1 MNTLD
6 FLSHSSLYNARLSK
20 MEVLRRKIPF
30 LEMARDYSR
39 KPPFLSFRSS
49 KHFIVATVFCM
60 AFTDI
65 FLYGIIVPVVPRA
78 LQERAGVPADEA
90 QSWTSILLT
99 IYGAALLVFSPIFG
113 YTADQIRCRQFPL
126 LAGLLI
132 LAGATAMLCAGTSL
146 ALWIAGRVL
155 QGASCAMVWTV
166 GLALLADT
174 VKEHELGKYLG
185 VIALAMS
192 GGTLL
197 GPLLGGVVY
206 DHGGYYAVFAMS
218 FALIGLDIVLRITM
232 IEKKVAKRYEAGR
245 DDQMQGTLP
254 ERNDKK
260 EKDGAEITRGT
271 QESTMIDSKPWLDR
285 LPPVIWLLSSRRLL
299 VALFASMVF
308 GIMIT
313 SFDAVL
319 PLFVQQTFGWSSS
332 GSGLIF
338 LAVFIPSFF
347 GPLIGSATDR
357 YGPRL
362 LIAGGF
368 LFAMPFYV
376 LLRLVT
382 HKAIGQEILLC
393 AILVLIGIGIAL
405 VNAPVFTEI
414 VHIVYAKERQ
424 RPGSFGAGGATAQAY
439 GLFNVAFAAGTI
451 VGPIYA
457 GFVRETAGWGT
468 MGWSLGLLS
477 GVTSIPVLLVT
488 GGWIG
493 KRQPNNRERGDPD
506 DGTPREQQT

>member
-1 MNTLD
+1 
-6 FLSHSSLYNARLSK
+6 
-20 MEVLRRKIPF
+20 MEVLRRKEPS
-30 LEMARDYSR
+30 LEMAPDYSR
-39 KPPFLSFRSS
+39 KPPFLFFRSS
-49 KHFIVATVFCM
+49 KHFIVAAVCCM
-60 AFTDI
+60 AFTDV

-78 LQERAGVPADEA
+78 LQERAGVPADEV

-99 IYGAALLVFSPIFG
+99 TYGAALLVFSPIFG
-113 YTADQIRCRQFPL
+113 YTADQSRCRQLPL
-126 LAGLLI
+126 LAGLLM
-132 LAGATAMLCAGTSL
+132 LAGATAVLCAGTSL
-146 ALWIAGRVL
+146 ALWIAGRAL

-192 GGTLL
+192 CGSLL

-206 DHGGYYAVFAMS
+206 EHGGYYAVFAMS

-232 IEKKVAKRYEAGR
+232 IEKKVARKYEAGC
-245 DDQMQGTLP
+245 DDQMQETLP
-254 ERNDKK
+254 ERNGKK
-260 EKDGAEITRGT
+260 EKDGAEISRGT
-271 QESTMIDSKPWLDR
+271 QESTMIASKPWLDR
-285 LPPVIWLLSSRRLL
+285 LPPVLWLLSSRRLL
-299 VALFASMVF
+299 VALFASMVY
-308 GIMIT
+308 GIMNT

-319 PLFVQQTFGWSSS
+319 PLFVQQTFGWSSN

-338 LAVFIPSFF
+338 LAVFIPSFLS
-347 GPLIGSATDR
+347 PWIGSAADR
-357 YGPRL
+357 YGARL

-368 LFAMPFYV
+368 LLAMPFYV

-393 AILVLIGIGIAL
+393 AILVPIGIGIAL
-405 VNAPVFTEI
+405 VSAPVFTEI

-424 RPGSFGAGGATAQAY
+424 NPGAFGAGGATAQAY
-439 GLFNVAFAAGTI
+439 GLFNVAFAAGMI
-451 VGPIYA
+451 VGPLYA

-468 MGWSLGLLS
+468 MGWGLGLIC

-493 KRQPNNRERGDPD
+493 KRQIYNRERGDWD
-506 DGTPREQQT
+506 DGTSREQTNLEGKATAFIEGTIC

>member
-1 MNTLD
+1 MTSLD
-6 FLSHSSLYNARLSK
+6 FLSHSTLNNARLSK
-20 MEVLRRKIPF
+20 MEFLRRKVSS

-39 KPPFLSFRSS
+39 KPPFLFFRSS
-49 KHFIVATVFCM
+49 KHFIVAAVCCM
-60 AFTDI
+60 AFTDV

-78 LQERAGVPADEA
+78 LQERAGVPADEV

-99 IYGAALLVFSPIFG
+99 TYGAALLVFSPIFG
-113 YTADQIRCRQFPL
+113 YTADQSRCRQLPL
-126 LAGLLI
+126 LAGLLM

-146 ALWIAGRVL
+146 ALWIAGRAL

-192 GGTLL
+192 CGTLF

-232 IEKKVAKRYEAGR
+232 IEKKVARKYEAGC
-245 DDQMQGTLP
+245 DDQMQETLP
-254 ERNDKK
+254 ERNGKK

-271 QESTMIDSKPWLDR
+271 QESTMIASKPWLDR
-285 LPPVIWLLSSRRLL
+285 LPPVLWLLSSRRLL
-299 VALFASMVF
+299 VALFASMVY

-319 PLFVQQTFGWSSS
+319 PLFVQQTFGWSSN

-338 LAVFIPSFF
+338 LAVFIPSFLS
-347 GPLIGSATDR
+347 PWIGSAADR
-357 YGPRL
+357 YGARL

-368 LFAMPFYV
+368 LLAMPFYV

-393 AILVLIGIGIAL
+393 AILVPIGIGIAL
-405 VNAPVFTEI
+405 VSAPVFTEI

-424 RPGSFGAGGATAQAY
+424 KPGAFGAGGATAQAY
-439 GLFNVAFAAGTI
+439 GLFNVAFAAGMI

-457 GFVRETAGWGT
+457 GFVRDRK
-468 MGWSLGLLS
+468 S
-477 GVTSIPVLLVT
+477 VV
-488 GGWIG
+488 
-493 KRQPNNRERGDPD
+493 
-506 DGTPREQQT
+506 